1 MAVIVILG
9 AALVW
14 LQMRRN
20 RRRWRLLPAGERA
33 WRHLAAAAERAG
45 IGPRPAETIY
55 EYAGWLEDQLPDHGE
70 PIRQVADGKVWQS
83 YSGRKLNYGA
93 SKRLDRAWASL
104 RLPLLGLAIRRRFR
118 RFVRRDDAP

>member
-1 MAVIVILG
+1 MSIVVRSLSERVFEVVREQILKG
-9 AALVW
+9 
-14 LQMRRN
+14 
-20 RRRWRLLPAGERA
+20 RLPN
-33 WRHLAAAAERAG
+33 
-45 IGPRPAETIY
+45 
-55 EYAGWLEDQLPDHGE
+55 GE

-93 SKRLDRAWASL
+93 SKRLDQAWAAL